1 MEIRRANLEDAKE
14 LNWLLTLLIRDEKQ
28 YDANINEEFVVA
40 NMYENYIDDTTRCIL
55 VAEEKHKIL
64 GYLYGYKREN
74 DITIHLQE
82 AKLDALYVKEEYRK
96 QHIADALILEFK
108 KWVKEQNISFV
119 DVGVCSLNT
128 KAKKLYSKHK
138 FLTIKEELRC
148 EINKD

>member
-14 LNWLLTLLIRDEKQ
+14 LNWLLTLLIQDEKQ
-28 YDANINEEFVVA
+28 YDANINEEFVVT

-55 VAEEKHKIL
+55 VAEENHKIL
-64 GYLYGYKREN
+64 GYLYGYRKEN

-82 AKLDALYVKEEYRK
+82 AKLDALYVKKECRN
-96 QHIADALILEFK
+96 QHIADALIIEFK
-108 KWVKEQNISFV
+108 KWVKEQNIQFV

-128 KAKKLYSKHK
+128 KAKKLYSKHQ